1 MNVRDKASNLP
12 DQVKEAVSQAV
23 GFFNE
28 LLPGDKDQA
37 QLKSMITY
45 REALVRVFQVGCDD
59 LHNRLAGL
67 KDQEK
72 KAADKPEPAKEPI
85 TKKVEGAVKSAV
97 EVVEGVAVKAEKIV
111 SSDKARED
119 AAKVAPAVKAPAKKA
134 PAKTAPAVKAPA
146 KETPAKEPIT
156 KKVEEA
162 VESAVEVVEAVAVK
176 AEKIVSS
183 DKPQEDAAEKAPA
196 VKAPAKKAPAKKA
209 PAKKAPAKKAPAK
222 ETATK
227 PAPVAPAFAKKV
239 APGTDTNPGTQPTE
253 PSK

>member
-111 SSDKARED
+111 SSDK
-119 AAKVAPAVKAPAKKA
+119 
-134 PAKTAPAVKAPA
+134 
-146 KETPAKEPIT
+146 
-156 KKVEEA
+156 
-162 VESAVEVVEAVAVK
+162 
-176 AEKIVSS
+176 
-183 DKPQEDAAEKAPA
+183 PQEDAAEKAPA